1 MTFLDKH
8 GLIFLEKNLMSLL
21 AFKNLVVKL
30 QVEKNCKIKSRK
42 GKKKINSLVFL
53 MNMES
58 NISFQLQKLFSKMG
72 MLIEELNASRL
83 KSKKLP

>member
-83 KSKKLP
+83 NSKKLP

>member
-30 QVEKNCKIKSRK
+30 QVEKNCKIKRRK
-42 GKKKINSLVFL
+42 GKKKIISLVFM

-83 KSKKLP
+83 NSKKLP